1 MERSIKNDTPD
12 SDNDTMEGDEKGT
25 TTMRGRGGAETQEE
39 GGQEVITYRGAF
51 DGKEM
56 NDPDF

>member
-1 MERSIKNDTPD
+1 
-12 SDNDTMEGDEKGT
+12 MEGDEKGT
-25 TTMRGRGGAETQEE
+25 TTMRGGGRGAETQEE

>member
-1 MERSIKNDTPD
+1 
-12 SDNDTMEGDEKGT
+12 MEGDEKDT
-25 TTMRGRGGAETQEE
+25 TTMRGGGAETQEE